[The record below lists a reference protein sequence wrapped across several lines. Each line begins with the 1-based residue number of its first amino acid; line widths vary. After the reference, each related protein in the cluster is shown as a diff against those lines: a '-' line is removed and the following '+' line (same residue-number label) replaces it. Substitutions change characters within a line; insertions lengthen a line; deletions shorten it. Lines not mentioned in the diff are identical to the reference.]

1 MSTYNNVVSICLPAA
16 TAHRSALSAVY
27 DELRCG
33 KEKLTAEE
41 FLECASNYC
50 AQQVTSR
57 RKQQTTSFMTMTNT
71 LFQALDANNNGYLTP
86 KEWEGIF
93 YMWNYP
99 DFETIAVEAFKAAD
113 KSKDGKISPEEFQ
126 QFGVS
131 LVSERFSYI
140 TSSLFLL
147 LLIQRVCHSKECTIA
162 TASTKYTL
170 KRIRG
175 RCICKRFG

>member
-1 MSTYNNVVSICLPAA
+1 MVSVCLPVA
-16 TAHRSALSAVY
+16 TAHRSALSTVY

-33 KEKLTAEE
+33 KEKLTAED

-57 RKQQTTSFMTMTNT
+57 RKQQTTSFMTMNDT

-99 DFETIAVEAFKAAD
+99 EFETIAVEAFKAVD
-113 KSKDGKISPEEFQ
+113 KSKDGKISPEEFRPHLSLCLGSKLGTGRQ
-126 QFGVS
+126 QSTLEGASSGVLTQEAPLS
-131 LVSERFSYI
+131 A
-140 TSSLFLL
+140 
-147 LLIQRVCHSKECTIA
+147 VCH
-162 TASTKYTL
+162 L
-170 KRIRG
+170 
-175 RCICKRFG
+175 